1 MNLCENSRTLGVS
14 INGGFAEYVKSNY
27 THIYR
32 MPKDLSFEEG
42 AVVEPLA
49 CATYGVENL
58 NIELGDFVVV
68 IGSGTIGLMM
78 VQLIKAKGA
87 GRVALVGIFDYGLKR
102 GKELGADYIINT
114 MKEDSPYYAN
124 DLKKKVYSL
133 TGGKLADRVVIPT
146 NAKIAMQQALEI
158 SGKKSTV
165 VYFGLPGEKEI
176 LEIPLLNSLTQ
187 DKTLRFS
194 WLAPSTWPLA
204 IKALETGKVNVKNL
218 IMNRF
223 NLDETEK
230 GIIFM
235 NSSVEEKI
243 KGMIV
248 V

>member
-1 MNLCENSRTLGVS
+1 
-14 INGGFAEYVKSNY
+14 
-27 THIYR
+27 
-32 MPKDLSFEEG
+32 
-42 AVVEPLA
+42 
-49 CATYGVENL
+49 
-58 NIELGDFVVV
+58 
-68 IGSGTIGLMM
+68 M